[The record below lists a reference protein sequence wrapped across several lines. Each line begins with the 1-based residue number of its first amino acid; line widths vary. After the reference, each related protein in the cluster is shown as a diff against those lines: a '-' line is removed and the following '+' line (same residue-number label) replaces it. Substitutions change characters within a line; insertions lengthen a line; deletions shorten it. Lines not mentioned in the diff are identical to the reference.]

1 MSARAAL
8 IALALLCLGP
18 SARAHASPAADS
30 LSFDAW
36 GRVGTGVI
44 TPPTAPR
51 LVVVLLFDQLR
62 ADFLDRFRAAFVSDG
77 FLRLEREGT
86 VARDCSIPY
95 AQTLTAPGHA
105 ALLTGAAPRETGIIG
120 NGWYERREGRAVS
133 ADFDPRA
140 RAVGSSDTES
150 SSPWRLR
157 AETVG
162 DVLKSATRGRGKVIG
177 ISDKAR
183 AAILPAGFS
192 ADAAYWMDDASGR
205 MQSSTYYMEHLP
217 EWVVKANQGRRAADA
232 SAEPWRALLPASA
245 YAACWV
251 AQGASTFPHRFTKD
265 GKIDSARA
273 TVASPWALAQSF
285 AFARQAVENEK
296 LGADDAP
303 DLLTL
308 SVSVTD
314 RVGHLFG
321 PDSPEYL
328 DMTARCDR
336 EVAAF
341 LHFLDQRVGRGRY
354 AVVVTADHGVAPTP
368 SLARRFEASPWDSI
382 GAISDSAL
390 ARWVSAEIASVYR
403 ARARHRVGDFVTAV
417 GEGEIWL
424 DRDSLSWAGIDMGE
438 AAQTLADSA
447 QTFPWLEA
455 GFTGAALASGGGAD
469 ALARAAAL
477 GYFPGRSG
485 DVIFLA
491 KPFAFFGSG
500 NFLRGDHGS
509 PYRYDTHVPLLFFGA
524 GVRRATV
531 RRPVS
536 TLDIAPTVSAL
547 YGIEIPARSQG
558 TALFE
563 VPGAAAPAIA
573 PLSGSR

>member
-1 MSARAAL
+1 MSARAAWL
-8 IALALLCLGP
+8 ALALCLVP
-18 SARAHASPAADS
+18 LAARADASPAADS
-30 LSFDAW
+30 LTFDAW
-36 GRVGTGVI
+36 GRVGAGVI

-51 LVVVLLFDQLR
+51 LVVVLMFDQLR
-62 ADFLDRFRAAFVSDG
+62 ADFVDRFGAAFVADG

-86 VARDCSIPY
+86 VYRDCEIPY

-105 ALLTGAAPRETGIIG
+105 TLLTGAPPRVTGIIG
-120 NGWYERREGRAVS
+120 NGWYEAREGRAVS

-140 RAVGSSDTES
+140 HAVGSSDKES
-150 SSPWRLR
+150 SSPRRLC

-162 DVLKSATRGRGKVIG
+162 DVLKSDTRGRGKVIG

-183 AAILPAGFS
+183 AAILPTGFS

-217 EWVVKANQGRRAADA
+217 AWVAKANENRRAADA
-232 SAEPWRALLPASA
+232 SAAPWRPLLPASA
-245 YAACWV
+245 YAECWV
-251 AQGASTFPHRFTKD
+251 ASGASTFPHAFTRD
-265 GKIDSARA
+265 GRIDGARA
-273 TVASPWALAQSF
+273 TVASPWTLTQAF
-285 AFARQAVENEK
+285 AFARQAVVEEK
-296 LGADDAP
+296 LGADDVP
-303 DLLTL
+303 DLLSL

-314 RVGHLFG
+314 RIGHLFG

-328 DMTARCDR
+328 DMAARCDR

-341 LHFLDQRVGRGRY
+341 LRFLDARVGRGRY
-354 AVVVTADHGVAPTP
+354 AVVVTADHGVAPTA
-368 SLARRFEASPWDSI
+368 SLARRFEASPWDSL
-382 GAISDSAL
+382 GAISDSSLAL
-390 ARWVSAEIASVYR
+390 WASAEIAGVYR

-417 GEGEIWL
+417 GEGQVWL
-424 DRDSLSWAGIDMGE
+424 DRDSLAWAGIDPAQ

-447 QTFPWLEA
+447 EAFPWLEA
-455 GFTGAALASGGGAD
+455 GFTGAVLASGNAFD
-469 ALARAAAL
+469 PLARAAAL

-491 KPFAFFGSG
+491 KPFAYFGTG
-500 NFLRGDHGS
+500 KYLRGDHGS
-509 PYRYDTHVPLLFFGA
+509 PYRYDTHVPLIFFGA

-547 YGIEIPARSQG
+547 YGIEAPARCQG
-558 TALFE
+558 HALLE
-563 VPGAAAPAIA
+563 VPGADTSATGV
-573 PLSGSR
+573 LSGSR

>member
-1 MSARAAL
+1 MSARAAVL
-8 IALALLCLGP
+8 ALALTVAVPG
-18 SARAHASPAADS
+18 ARVHASPAADS
-30 LSFDAW
+30 LTFDAW

-44 TPPTAPR
+44 TPPSAPR

-62 ADFLDRFRAAFVSDG
+62 ADFVDRFRAAFVADG

-86 VARDCSIPY
+86 VYEDCEIPY

-105 ALLTGAAPRETGIIG
+105 TLLTGAPPRATGIIG

-140 RAVGSSDTES
+140 RAVGSSDKES

-162 DVLKSATRGRGKVIG
+162 DVLKSDTRGRGKVIG

-183 AAILPAGFS
+183 AAILPTGYA
-192 ADAAYWMDDASGR
+192 ADAAYWLDDASGH
-205 MQSSTYYMEHLP
+205 MQSSTYYMERLP

-232 SAEPWRALLPASA
+232 SAEPWRPLLPASA

-251 AQGASTFPHRFTKD
+251 AAGASTFPHRFTDD
-265 GKIDSARA
+265 GRIDGALA
-273 TVASPWALAQSF
+273 TVASPWALTQTF
-285 AFARQAVENEK
+285 AFARLAVSEEK

-303 DLLTL
+303 DLLAL

-314 RVGHLFG
+314 RIGHLFG

-328 DMTARCDR
+328 DMVARSDR

-341 LHFLDQRVGRGRY
+341 LRFLDQRVGRGRY

-368 SLARRFEASPWDSI
+368 SMARRFEASPWDSL
-382 GAISDSAL
+382 GGISDSSL
-390 ARWVSAEIASVYR
+390 AQWVNREIAGVYR

-417 GEGEIWL
+417 GEGQVWL
-424 DRDSLSWAGIDMGE
+424 DRDSLAWAGIDPAA

-447 QTFPWLEA
+447 QAFPWLEA
-455 GFTGAALASGGGAD
+455 GFTSQALAAATGAD
-469 ALARAAAL
+469 PLARAAAA
-477 GYFPGRSG
+477 GYFAGRSG
-485 DVIFLA
+485 DVVFLA
-491 KPFAFFGSG
+491 KPFAYFGTG
-500 NFLRGDHGS
+500 KYLRGDHGS
-509 PYRYDTHVPLLFFGA
+509 AYRYDTHVPLLFFGA
-524 GVRRATV
+524 GVRAGTV

-547 YGIEIPARSQG
+547 FGIEAPARCQG
-558 TALFE
+558 HALLE
-563 VPGAAAPAIA
+563 VPGADAPGAPA
-573 PLSGSR
+573 LSGSR